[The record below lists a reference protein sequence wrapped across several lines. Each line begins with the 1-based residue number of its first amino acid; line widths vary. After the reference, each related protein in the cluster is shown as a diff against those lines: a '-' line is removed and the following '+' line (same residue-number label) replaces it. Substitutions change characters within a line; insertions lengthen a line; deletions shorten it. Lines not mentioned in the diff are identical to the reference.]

1 MNELGLDRPADVS
14 ESLSRRRFVGMLMG
28 SSALSIAAL
37 DRLNAGVYK
46 SIDYLNQDYLQ
57 DPSPDG
63 VYWDALSKHFMF
75 HDELIMMN
83 NGTVGPM
90 PKPVFNTLVRYF
102 RVQVTNPYDVY
113 NFFPSKRNE
122 VRTKLASFINASP
135 EEVVITRNTTEG
147 MNFVAGGLDLEPGDE
162 VIMSTMEH
170 PGGIHPWRL
179 KEKRY
184 GIKVKDVPIGLPPQ
198 SVEEITDAFTRAITP
213 RTKVISISHTVFI
226 SGLIAPIRELSEIA
240 HERGI
245 LLLTDSAHGLG
256 MLNLDMKE
264 LGMDFFTSSP
274 YKWLGAP
281 TGCGLLFVSSEVQ
294 DRLWPTIASSGWDSR
309 RNATRFET
317 LGQRADPIIFA
328 LGEAIDFQNRI
339 GRDRI
344 ERRVKTLAG
353 YLKKELETIPGVHL
367 HTSHDPYLSAGLTAF
382 SVEGVEPSRIVNY
395 LREKH
400 NIVIRTI
407 GSARAGTRGVRV
419 STHIFVSMRHVD
431 KVLEGVKY
439 LADSA

>member
-37 DRLNAGVYK
+37 DRLSADVYK

-57 DPSPDG
+57 DFSPDG

-147 MNFVAGGLDLEPGDE
+147 MNFVASGLDLEPGDE

-184 GIKVKDVPIGLPPQ
+184 RIKVKDVPIGLPPQ

-353 YLKKELETIPGVHL
+353 YLKKELETIPGVRL